1 MTGSKLSHAI
11 VIPLLRNQNR
21 WLLSELVHVLR
32 MSVFTAPRP
41 QGTSKYLSRKRNP
54 MGPR

>member
-32 MSVFTAPRP
+32 MSCVHSPAPAKEP
-41 QGTSKYLSRKRNP
+41 PNI
-54 MGPR
+54 